1 MAKRK
6 QGRPKGSGVSIYT
19 TVPRAVRDEI
29 KRRAKA
35 EDRSMASWIQRVLT
49 AAVQGGK

>member
-1 MAKRK
+1 MKRK
-6 QGRPKGSGVSIYT
+6 QGRPPVGGVAIYT
-19 TVPRAVRDEI
+19 TVPRAVHAEI

-35 EDRSMASWIQRVLT
+35 EDRSMASWVQRVLV

>member
-1 MAKRK
+1 MKRK
-6 QGRPKGSGVSIYT
+6 QGRPKIGGVAIYT
-19 TVPRAVRDEI
+19 TVPRPVHAEI